1 MLFSAPFLESV
12 SEYIE
17 EVEGGFSCSVCA
29 KVMRLKHDAVRHVKM
44 QHVSSAEER
53 VTCQHCGKTLK
64 HRWALGDHMRKTH
77 GLSAKMVRE
86 MQYC

>member
-1 MLFSAPFLESV
+1 MLTSEPILESV

-17 EVEGGFSCSVCA
+17 EVEGGFACAVCA

-44 QHVSSAEER
+44 QHVSSSETR

-86 MQYC
+86 MQY

>member
-1 MLFSAPFLESV
+1 MLIPELYLDSV
-12 SEYIE
+12 SGYIE
-17 EVEGGFSCSVCA
+17 EVEGGFACSVCA

-44 QHVSSAEER
+44 QHVSSSEER

-64 HRWALGDHMRKTH
+64 HRWALGDHMRKIH
-77 GLSAKMVRE
+77 GLSAKMIRD

>member
-1 MLFSAPFLESV
+1 MLIPELFLDSV
-12 SEYIE
+12 SDYIE
-17 EVEGGFSCSVCA
+17 EVEAGFACSVCA

-44 QHVSSAEER
+44 QHVSSSEER

-64 HRWALGDHMRKTH
+64 HRWALGDHMRKIH
-77 GLSAKMVRE
+77 GLSAKMVRD

>member
-1 MLFSAPFLESV
+1 MLIPELYLDSV
-12 SEYIE
+12 SGYIE
-17 EVEGGFSCSVCA
+17 EVEAGFACSVCA

-44 QHVSSAEER
+44 QHVSSSEER

-77 GLSAKMVRE
+77 GLSAKMIRD